1 MTGWA
6 TFLGVIALLA
16 SNRLLLTLL
25 GDGSKRV
32 FFWSVQLL
40 NFLTACALIVW
51 GLPGVPEGL
60 GIINYFVAG
69 VFLLHVVENN
79 GARMKA
85 LEKRIA
91 MAGEEADH
99 RRVDL
104 LEKVRAAKAADDDER
119 PELPEESTE
128 EAVPSQG
135 NSSSEEAPT
144 G

>member
-51 GLPGVPEGL
+51 GLPGVP
-60 GIINYFVAG
+60 V
-69 VFLLHVVENN
+69 
-79 GARMKA
+79 
-85 LEKRIA
+85 
-91 MAGEEADH
+91 
-99 RRVDL
+99 
-104 LEKVRAAKAADDDER
+104 
-119 PELPEESTE
+119 
-128 EAVPSQG
+128 
-135 NSSSEEAPT
+135 
-144 G
+144 